1 MERIKTFLMY
11 AIMVVVCYFGSNT
24 LIYAGINTI
33 YEDIANYQLVDNNKI
48 QITIN
53 EAKATSINGYI
64 KGIVKNNSNSNI
76 NEQYLRIDLFSKR
89 NVNLGT
95 KYIRIENLKA
105 NQEKEF
111 ELNFK
116 LSNVSYYVITETNKI

>member
-76 NEQYLRIDLFSKR
+76 NEQYLRIDFFSKR